1 MLLSHF
7 PVGRK
12 KKKVI
17 LFPNSQCKKRTEFLK
32 WNQLHAVKNTEQ
44 LYSKLPTT
52 PFKISGGYFSA
63 VATGQRM
70 KIWMK
75 PSCYLYASSNSF
87 FSSQIQLQKGLF
99 CQRPVFMLY
108 LLQYHLI
115 AYYSSFPS
123 S

>member
-12 KKKVI
+12 KKVI
-17 LFPNSQCKKRTEFLK
+17 LFQNSQCKKRTEFLK
-32 WNQLHAVKNTEQ
+32 RNQLHAVENTEQ

-63 VATGQRM
+63 VTTGQRT

-75 PSCYLYASSNSF
+75 PLVIFMCQAAHFLVPKYSF
-87 FSSQIQLQKGLF
+87 KKVFSVKGL
-99 CQRPVFMLY
+99 Y
-108 LLQYHLI
+108 LCFI
-115 AYYSSFPS
+115 CCNII
-123 S
+123 